1 MLSKNKS
8 TLITTL
14 KFLLLK
20 RLAKLNLQKQKE
32 KEELEKRLQEEKRA
46 RFALESQLSQQEQ
59 QTTSSLSSS
68 SKQKQRDSQSPP
80 INNLNTNHSKSNGSD
95 EELKRRIRELEN
107 ENSRL
112 GHECRSKQERLDAC
126 ENSELASLSKY
137 KEAENR
143 AESLTAKL
151 CLVQEKN
158 ASLQESLSAETRFK
172 MDLFSALGEARRQLE
187 YANCKFWAIFFF

>member
-1 MLSKNKS
+1 M
-8 TLITTL
+8 
-14 KFLLLK
+14 
-20 RLAKLNLQKQKE
+20 NLQKQKE
-32 KEELEKRLQEEKRA
+32 KEDLEKRLQEEKRA

-59 QTTSSLSSS
+59 QTTSSLSS
-68 SKQKQRDSQSPP
+68 KQKQRDSQSPP
-80 INNLNTNHSKSNGSD
+80 INNNINTNHSKSNGSD
-95 EELKRRIRELEN
+95 EELKRRIRELET

-112 GHECRSKQERLDAC
+112 GHECRSKQERLDAS

-187 YANCKFWAIFFF
+187 YANCKF

>member
-1 MLSKNKS
+1 M
-8 TLITTL
+8 
-14 KFLLLK
+14 
-20 RLAKLNLQKQKE
+20 NLQKQKE

-46 RFALESQLSQQEQ
+46 RFALESQLSQQEH
-59 QTTSSLSSS
+59 QTTSSSL

-80 INNLNTNHSKSNGSD
+80 INNLSTNHSKSNVSD

-112 GHECRSKQERLDAC
+112 GHECRSKQERLDAS
-126 ENSELASLSKY
+126 ENSEMASLSKY

-187 YANCKFWAIFFF
+187 YANCKF